1 MVFSVFGYVIYFQPK
16 FRVVRIESDGAH
28 EAMLSQNQTP
38 KAVKSKETKSSEE
51 YEALQG
57 FLRSISSTATL
68 PPYIKGETYSSVRG
82 VFNQCL
88 ITCAVLI
95 LAAGAGHPIGF
106 SAIALPQLQNKTST
120 LPTDEDMGSWIASIH
135 SAATPLGSMLSGP
148 IMEAI
153 GRRRTLQTTTLPL
166 VIGWIL
172 IGTASH
178 HALLLL
184 GRAVCG
190 FAVGVMAAPSQVY
203 LGEISEPRLRGLL
216 IGTPFVAYSLGVLY
230 VYTLGGVLSWRLVAY
245 LSILLPS
252 LAFVALCFS
261 PESPT
266 WLARRGRFHEAMA
279 AMSRLRGD
287 PDTAQRE
294 LHELISAREKEKA
307 RGEETIRF
315 FDTVLRLP
323 VLKPLLLI
331 NVFNLMQI
339 LSGSYV
345 VIFYAV
351 DIVKNSGGSLNPS
364 DAAEASALVRL
375 AVSGIACVMLLKVTR
390 RALVLVSGV
399 GATACTLG
407 LAFLL
412 SQGPGSGVLPP
423 TLILG
428 FVAFNTLGFFPL
440 PGLMIGEL
448 LPTKVRGL
456 CGGYIF
462 CLFNAFLFGFTKFY
476 PVMRN
481 QIGMAGVF
489 GLFGVS
495 SGLATILLFLLL
507 PETKGK
513 SLLQIEQ
520 YYQKPNILWVTRN
533 KMDNGQSV

>member
-1 MVFSVFGYVIYFQPK
+1 
-16 FRVVRIESDGAH
+16 
-28 EAMLSQNQTP
+28 ML
-38 KAVKSKETKSSEE
+38 VKGRKPQVASKEAKSAEE
-51 YEALQG
+51 YEALQS

-68 PPYIKGETYSSVRG
+68 PPYVKGETYSSVRG

-95 LAAGAGHPIGF
+95 LSVGAGHPIGF
-106 SAIALPQLQNKTST
+106 SAVALPQLRKENSSMRID
-120 LPTDEDMGSWIASIH
+120 DEMGSWIASVH
-135 SAATPLGSMLSGP
+135 SAATPLGSILSGP

-153 GRRRTLQTTTLPL
+153 GRRKTLQVSTLPL

-178 HALLLL
+178 HAVLLL
-184 GRAVCG
+184 GRLVCG
-190 FAVGVMAAPSQVY
+190 FAVGILAAPSQVY

-230 VYTLGGVLSWRLVAY
+230 VYALGGALTWRSVAY
-245 LSILLPS
+245 LSIVLPV
-252 LAFVALCFS
+252 LAFIALCFS

-266 WLARRGRFHEAMA
+266 WLARRGRFHDAMA

-287 PDTAQRE
+287 SDTAQRE

-307 RGEETIRF
+307 RGEESIRF
-315 FDTVLRLP
+315 LATVLRPP

-331 NVFNLMQI
+331 NAFNILQI

-351 DIVKNSGGSLNPS
+351 DIVKDTGGSLDPQV
-364 DAAEASALVRL
+364 AANASACVRL
-375 AVSGIACVMLLKVTR
+375 GVTIVACLLLLKVTR
-390 RALVLVSGV
+390 RFLVLVSGI
-399 GATACTLG
+399 GTAVCTLA

-412 SQGPGSGVLPP
+412 SQGPGTGIAPP
-423 TLILG
+423 FLILG
-428 FVAFNTLGFFPL
+428 YVAFNTLGFFLL

-462 CLFNAFLFGFTKFY
+462 CLFNSVLFGFTKLY
-476 PVMRN
+476 PIMKN
-481 QIGMAGVF
+481 SMDIAGVF
-489 GLFGVS
+489 GLFGAS
-495 SGLATILLFLLL
+495 AALATVVLFLLL

-513 SLLQIEQ
+513 SLIQIEQ
-520 YYQKPNILWVTRN
+520 YYQNPNILWLTRKKTASTQN
-533 KMDNGQSV
+533 V

>member
-1 MVFSVFGYVIYFQPK
+1 MRDNST
-16 FRVVRIESDGAH
+16 RDGAH
-28 EAMLSQNQTP
+28 ESMLGKAKKPQVTSKKVQSQ
-38 KAVKSKETKSSEE
+38 EE
-51 YEALQG
+51 YEALQS

-68 PPYIKGETYSSVRG
+68 PPYVKGETYSSVRG

-106 SAIALPQLQNKTST
+106 SAVALPQLRTENST
-120 LPTDEDMGSWIASIH
+120 MRINDDMGSWIASIH

-153 GRRRTLQTTTLPL
+153 GRKRTLQASTLPL

-172 IGTASH
+172 IGTSTH

-184 GRAVCG
+184 GRIVCG
-190 FAVGVMAAPSQVY
+190 FAVGILAAPSQVY

-230 VYTLGGVLSWRLVAY
+230 VYALGGALSWRAVAL
-245 LSILLPS
+245 LSIVLPT
-252 LAFVALCFS
+252 LAFIALCFS

-266 WLARRGRFHEAMA
+266 WLARRGRFHDAMA
-279 AMSRLRGD
+279 AMARLRGD

-315 FDTVLRLP
+315 LATVLRAP
-323 VLKPLLLI
+323 VLKPLILI
-331 NVFNLMQI
+331 NAFNMLQI

-351 DIVKNSGGSLNPS
+351 DIVKDAGGSLSPTM
-364 DAAEASALVRL
+364 AANASALVRL
-375 AVSGIACVMLLKVTR
+375 LVTVVACVALLRVTR
-390 RALVLVSGV
+390 RALVLVSGI
-399 GATACTLG
+399 GTALFTLALSG
-407 LAFLL
+407 LLYY
-412 SQGPGSGVLPP
+412 GPGTGVLPP
-423 TLILG
+423 ILILG
-428 FVAFNTLGFFPL
+428 YVAFNTLGFFLL

-448 LPTKVRGL
+448 LPTRVRGL

-462 CLFNAFLFGFTKFY
+462 CLFNSVLFGFTKLY
-476 PVMRN
+476 PVMKN
-481 QIGMAGVF
+481 NIGMSGVF
-489 GLFGVS
+489 GLFGAS
-495 SGLATILLFLLL
+495 ASLATAVLFLLL

-513 SLLQIEQ
+513 SLIQIEQ
-520 YYQKPNILWVTRN
+520 YYQKPNILWMTRKKAADSQN
-533 KMDNGQSV
+533 V

>member
-1 MVFSVFGYVIYFQPK
+1 MK
-16 FRVVRIESDGAH
+16 DKKKSDGAH
-28 EAMLSQNQTP
+28 EAMLGEGQVPQI
-38 KAVKSKETKSSEE
+38 VSKETKKTDE
-51 YEALQG
+51 YEALQS

-68 PPYIKGETYSSVRG
+68 PPYVKGETYSSKKG

-106 SAIALPQLQNKTST
+106 SAVALPQLRIENST
-120 LPTDEDMGSWIASIH
+120 MRIDDEMGSWIASIH

-153 GRRRTLQTTTLPL
+153 GRKRTLQTCTLPL
-166 VIGWIL
+166 IVGWII

-184 GRAVCG
+184 GRIVCG
-190 FAVGVMAAPSQVY
+190 FAVGIMAAPSQVY
-203 LGEISEPRLRGLL
+203 LGEISEPRLRGLM

-230 VYTLGGVLSWRLVAY
+230 VYALGGALPWRSVAHLSTVLPA
-245 LSILLPS
+245 
-252 LAFVALCFS
+252 LAFIALCLS

-266 WLARRGRFHEAMA
+266 WLARRGRFHDAMA

-307 RGEETIRF
+307 RGEEKINF
-315 FDTVLRLP
+315 FETVRRAP

-331 NVFNLMQI
+331 NAFNILQI

-351 DIVKNSGGSLNPS
+351 DIVKDSGGSLQPTM
-364 DAAEASALVRL
+364 AANASALVRL
-375 AVSGIACVMLLKVTR
+375 GVTVLACILLLRITR
-390 RALVLVSGV
+390 RALVLVSGI
-399 GATACTLG
+399 GTAVCTLA
-407 LAFLL
+407 LAGLL
-412 SQGPGSGVLPP
+412 SQGPGSGLTPP
-423 TLILG
+423 ALILSY
-428 FVAFNTLGFFPL
+428 VAFNTLGFFLL

-462 CLFNAFLFGFTKFY
+462 CLFNCVLFGFTKLY
-476 PVMRN
+476 PVMKN
-481 QIGMAGVF
+481 AIGIAGVF
-489 GLFGVS
+489 GLFGAS
-495 SGLATILLFLLL
+495 SLLATVVLYLLL

-520 YYQKPNILWVTRN
+520 YYQKPNILWIGRKKTNTEVQR
-533 KMDNGQSV
+533 V